1 MTNYPQNI
9 IHFLPSHLSL
19 DMLINKAKSKRKS
32 NTQKSKPCFS
42 LYSPIYKNNRVQDKK
57 KIPITFKR
65 ISKI

>member
-1 MTNYPQNI
+1 MNDYPQDI
-9 IHFLPSHLSL
+9 IQFIPSHLSL
-19 DMLINKAKSKRKS
+19 DMLIDKAKSKRKS

-42 LYSPIYKNNRVQDKK
+42 LSSPIYKKNRVQDKK

>member
-1 MTNYPQNI
+1 MNNYPQEI
-9 IHFLPSHLSL
+9 IQFLPCHLSL

-42 LYSPIYKNNRVQDKK
+42 LYSPIYKKNRVQYKK